1 MSDADGTF
9 EQATTEDALFLLC
22 DQPFPPHVLTRK
34 KNCDVLALLE
44 RAFAWQHGARH
55 EEPSVPAVEEHPEC
69 RDHLNSSRDRHK
81 VEIITSHGVPVV
93 GASRSP
99 RRIVKGSA
107 ERGPGGQAESPAS
120 RVVPLDGPVTI
131 LLIQTHQYGERFDR
145 VRSSEN
151 GFDYVRKVA
160 GNATGISLAQ
170 WVRAK
175 RVKKTAD
182 GYQKVA

>member
-93 GASRSP
+93 RASRSP

-120 RVVPLDGPVTI
+120 RVVPLDGPVISI
-131 LLIQTHQYGERFDR
+131 LLMQTHQYGEGFDR
-145 VRSSEN
+145 IYGAIEN
-151 GFDYVRKVA
+151 RPA
-160 GNATGISLAQ
+160 SMAESL
-170 WVRAK
+170 
-175 RVKKTAD
+175 T
-182 GYQKVA
+182 